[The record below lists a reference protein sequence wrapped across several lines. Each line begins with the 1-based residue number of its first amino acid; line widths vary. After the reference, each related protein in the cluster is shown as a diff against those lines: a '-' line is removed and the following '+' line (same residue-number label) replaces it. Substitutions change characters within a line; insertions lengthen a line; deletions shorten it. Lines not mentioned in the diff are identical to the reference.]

1 MQWIGRRWFL
11 PVATMLLV
19 GAVDGFALA
28 DEAVPAKPQPRWW
41 KGNLHTHTF
50 WSDGDDFPEMV
61 AEWYR
66 THGYNFLA
74 LSDHNVLAQGIRWDK
89 AARLLDKGGPD
100 VLDKYLAR
108 FGPAWVERRDAAGE
122 EEIRL
127 KPLDEF
133 RALVEER
140 GRFLMIPAEEIS
152 DRVGSLPLHIN
163 ASNIRDP
170 LTPVGG
176 RTVSEAITNNLRAVE
191 EQAERAGR
199 EILAHLNHPN
209 FHYAVTPHDLAHA
222 VLERHFEVF
231 NGHPHVNQQG
241 DDIRPA
247 VERIWDIA
255 NTIRLVDLR
264 SPPLFGI
271 ATDDSHNYHRGRGGS
286 RPGRG
291 WVMVRS
297 THLTPE
303 SIIRAIKAGDCYA
316 SSGVTLRDVQFD
328 PVARTL
334 RVEVEPEANAEYVI
348 DFIGTLKGVDTT
360 GRPLETAAKSAVE
373 HDPSGSAGPGQTD
386 AADLARHRRYA
397 DRIGESLARVTGTVG
412 QYTLTG
418 HELYVRAVVSSSLAP
433 EKPVWKEQRRQAW
446 TQPVGWKVPPTTV
459 PAATPK
465 P

>member
-1 MQWIGRRWFL
+1 MRQIGRRWL
-11 PVATMLLV
+11 LSVAVIMLGWTAGDV
-19 GAVDGFALA
+19 AGA
-28 DEAVPAKPQPRWW
+28 DEAVPADPQPRWW

-66 THGYNFLA
+66 TRDYNFLA

-89 AARLLDKGGPD
+89 VSRLLDKGGPD
-100 VLDKYLAR
+100 VVHKYLAR
-108 FGPAWVERRDAAGE
+108 FGTAWVEQRGAESEA
-122 EEIRL
+122 EIRL

-133 RALVEER
+133 RALLEER

-152 DRVGSLPLHIN
+152 DKVGSLPLHIN

-209 FHYAVTPHDLAHA
+209 FQYAVTPHDLAHA
-222 VLERHFEVF
+222 VLERHFEIF
-231 NGHPHVNQQG
+231 NGHPHVNQRG
-241 DDIRPA
+241 DDVRPS

-255 NTIRLVDLR
+255 NTIRLVELGA
-264 SPPLFGI
+264 PPLYGI
-271 ATDDSHNYHRGRGGS
+271 ATDDSHNYHRGRGHAL
-286 RPGRG
+286 PGRG

-316 SSGVTLRDVQFD
+316 SSGVTLRDVRFD
-328 PVARTL
+328 EATQTL
-334 RVEVEPEANAEYVI
+334 RVEVEPEAAADYTI
-348 DFIGTLKGVDTT
+348 DFIGTLEGVDTE
-360 GRPLETAAKSAVE
+360 GKSLEAPATKPDHADPTA
-373 HDPSGSAGPGQTD
+373 PSSPGQPD
-386 AADLARHRRYA
+386 AAELARHRRYSN
-397 DRIGESLARVTGTVG
+397 RIGETLASVTGPVG
-412 QYTLTG
+412 SYTLTG
-418 HELYVRAVVSSSLAP
+418 RELYVRAVITSSLAP
-433 EKPVWKEQRRQAW
+433 EKPIWKEQRRQAW
-446 TQPVGWKVPPTTV
+446 TQPVGWKPNAAVPV
-459 PAATPK
+459 GQ
-465 P
+465 

>member
-1 MQWIGRRWFL
+1 MGRHGFRWFI
-11 PVATMLLV
+11 PVATACWV
-19 GAVDGFALA
+19 WAATGVAPA
-28 DEAVPAKPQPRWW
+28 DEAVPADPPVRWW

-66 THGYNFLA
+66 THGYHFLA
-74 LSDHNVLAQGIRWDK
+74 LSDHNVLAQGMRWDK
-89 AARLLDKGGPD
+89 ATRLLDKGGPD

-108 FGPAWVERRDAAGE
+108 FGAAWVEQRGAEAERE
-122 EEIRL
+122 VRL

-152 DRVGSLPLHIN
+152 DKVGQLPLHIN
-163 ASNIRDP
+163 ASNIREP

-209 FHYAVTPHDLAHA
+209 FQYAVTAHDLAHA

-231 NGHPHVNQQG
+231 NGHPQVNQLG
-241 DDIRPA
+241 DGIRPG
-247 VERIWDIA
+247 VERLWDIA

-264 SPPLFGI
+264 APPLFGI
-271 ATDDSHNYHRGRGGS
+271 ATDDAHNYHRNRGGA

-303 SIIRAIKAGDCYA
+303 SIVRAIKAGDCYA
-316 SSGVTLRDVQFD
+316 SSGVTLRDVRFD
-328 PVARTL
+328 AATRTL
-334 RVEVEPEANAEYVI
+334 HVEVEPEAGAEYVI
-348 DFIGTLKGVDTT
+348 EFVGTLDGVDTT
-360 GRPLETAAKSAVE
+360 GTPIDTPAASAAAE
-373 HDPSGSAGPGQTD
+373 AAAAPRRRTD
-386 AADLARHRRYA
+386 AAEPARHRRYS
-397 DRIGESLARVTGTVG
+397 DRIGVTLARVSGTRGAYTFTGR
-412 QYTLTG
+412 
-418 HELYVRAVVSSSLAP
+418 ELYVRAVVTSSQAP
-433 EKPVWKEQRRQAW
+433 ERPAWKEQRRQAW
-446 TQPVGWKVPPTTV
+446 TQPVGWKVPARE
-459 PAATPK
+459 PAP
-465 P
+465 